1 MMTARE
7 RAEEF
12 CPVQICECVELSN
25 LHGHPVQCLLC
36 RMEAAL
42 IAHAQAVQEGAVLCA
57 EAEVLERTPRD
68 KAWRIAEAI
77 RAMEN
82 C

>member
-1 MMTARE
+1 
-7 RAEEF
+7 
-12 CPVQICECVELSN
+12 
-25 LHGHPVQCLLC
+25 
-36 RMEAAL
+36 MEAAL